1 MINSKEEKD
10 NMSLTKILETE
21 ISIEKHILEKCSD
34 AKRPENTIIC
44 KMVRGKPRFLIG
56 KKNDRR
62 QKYIRLSDYEILD
75 NLLKDSIDFET
86 AKALR
91 NNIDTMQKMLKRI
104 QDYDTDSILNKMKP
118 AYRKLRDVLYENDF
132 RKVQKVGVIP
142 SDAWI
147 SKAVGKSSVL
157 QSENTKDRKGLK
169 HRTSFDLMVRSKN
182 EMLIAEGVY
191 ASGLEFRYEKRL
203 ELVTENCDGYNTDPL
218 YPDFTIKLKDGS
230 LVYWEH
236 LGMMDKPEY
245 QKDNYERLKMYLAN
259 GIYPPKNLI
268 LTFDGENM
276 PFDNSAIWRII
287 EGLLI

>member
-1 MINSKEEKD
+1 MSVVKMIENEINIERRILQKYETAELSED
-10 NMSLTKILETE
+10 RLTY
-21 ISIEKHILEKCSD
+21 
-34 AKRPENTIIC
+34 RII
-44 KMVRGKPRFLIG
+44 KGIPRFFIRG
-56 KKNDRR
+56 RKEKK
-62 QKYIRLSDYEILD
+62 QKYVRMS
-75 NLLKDSIDFET
+75 DFEMLKELYQKQLNAKT
-86 AKALR
+86 AEVLR
-91 NNIDTMQKMLKRI
+91 NNIDVMTKMSKKLYNYDADSVVELLPAAYMKLK
-104 QDYDTDSILNKMKP
+104 
-118 AYRKLRDVLYENDF
+118 DVLENNGSNEGPYDDM
-132 RKVQKVGVIP
+132 P
-142 SDAWI
+142 ESNAWI
-147 SKAVGKSSVL
+147 SKAAGKSSVV

>member
-1 MINSKEEKD
+1 MGIVKE
-10 NMSLTKILETE
+10 
-21 ISIEKHILEKCSD
+21 LEKEIFAEERILQRYD
-34 AKRPENTIIC
+34 PAHYPEDILIC
-44 KMVRGKPRFLIG
+44 KIKRGIPRFFIR
-56 KKNDRR
+56 KKNEKK
-62 QKYIRLSDYEILD
+62 QLYIGQP
-75 NLLKDSIDFET
+75 NFAVLKDMYQKQLNAET
-86 AKALR
+86 AKILKK
-91 NNIDTMQKMLKRI
+91 NIYVMQKMVKRLH
-104 QDYDTDSILNKMKP
+104 DYDADSVVERLP
-118 AYRKLRDVLYENDF
+118 AAYIKLSYVLENNAIDEEYPDN
-132 RKVQKVGVIP
+132 VVP
-142 SDAWI
+142 SNAWI
-147 SKAVGKSSVL
+147 SKAAGKSSVV